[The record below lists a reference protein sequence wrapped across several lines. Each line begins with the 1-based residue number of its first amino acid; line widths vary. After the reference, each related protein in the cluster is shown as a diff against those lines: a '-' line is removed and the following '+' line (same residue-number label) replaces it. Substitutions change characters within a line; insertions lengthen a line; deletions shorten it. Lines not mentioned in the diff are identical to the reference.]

1 MANMETEAAEAAAAA
16 NESTALGLLYWSLAL
31 ALICGL
37 MFVCVASLF
46 ALTDLET
53 DALNPIDACRKLNTF
68 AKYEFAMLV
77 RRPLRSSLAPELS
90 PAPLLCSASSPL
102 RRRLRCGLRALGA
115 QALLSVMMGA
125 AQSWLVLLLLP
136 MLAYSGYKIASSAE
150 GPAGLAKP
158 TAPAQLFGALPP
170 RSPRARPAHPP
181 PPRADD
187 TSIFNALPKAKQ
199 ELFVKL
205 GFYLLAF
212 FLILYHTLR
221 VLIFLILP
229 WTKNYLMSSFLRP
242 FSSTKKT

>member
-1 MANMETEAAEAAAAA
+1 
-16 NESTALGLLYWSLAL
+16 
-31 ALICGL
+31 
-37 MFVCVASLF
+37 
-46 ALTDLET
+46 
-53 DALNPIDACRKLNTF
+53 
-68 AKYEFAMLV
+68 
-77 RRPLRSSLAPELS
+77 
-90 PAPLLCSASSPL
+90 
-102 RRRLRCGLRALGA
+102 
-115 QALLSVMMGA
+115 MGA
-125 AQSWLVLLLLP
+125 AQSWLVLLLLLP

-158 TAPAQLFGALPP
+158 TAPAQLFGALPLRP
-170 RSPRARPAHPP
+170 PPRPARRPLTP
-181 PPRADD
+181 RRRADD